1 MFEVK
6 SGSPKVMSTRASQ
19 MPRFPGLHGS
29 KTKVINDVTY
39 QLIYYYYSQKNI
51 KSQGPRLISHT
62 LKGHWYKRFT
72 PTVPAQGFV

>member
-51 KSQGPRLISHT
+51 KT
-62 LKGHWYKRFT
+62 
-72 PTVPAQGFV
+72 